1 MSPAR
6 MQTFASVDGV
16 REAVRGWRACAQTV
30 VLVPTMGNLHRG
42 HLELVQLAARVAD
55 RVVVSI
61 FVNPT
66 QFGAGEDFERY
77 PRTPREDEAALESS
91 GVVDAVFAPHVDQM
105 YPFGIGDAVRIALPP
120 LAHELCGASR
130 PGHFDGVGTVV
141 CRLLNAVTPDA
152 LVLGR
157 KDYQQLVLVER
168 MVADLRLPVRVISG
182 PTVRDAD
189 GLAMSSRNRY
199 LDAEERVRAP
209 ALPRA
214 LQAVKRALETGR
226 RDFATLEQSAMRAL
240 REAGFEP
247 DYVAIRRAADLGQPS
262 GQEAAAELLVLGAA
276 RLGAARL
283 IDNTSD

>member
-1 MSPAR
+1 MSRTR
-6 MQTFASVDGV
+6 MQTFASVD
-16 REAVRGWRACAQTV
+16 RARAAVRGWRARGQTV

-42 HLELVQLAARVAD
+42 HLELVQLAARAAD
-55 RVVVSI
+55 RVIVSI

-91 GVVDAVFAPHVDQM
+91 GVVDAVFAPHVHEM
-105 YPFGIGDAVRIALPP
+105 YPFGIDDAVRIALPA
-120 LAHELCGASR
+120 LSRDLCGASR

-168 MVADLRLPVRVISG
+168 MVEDLRLPVRVISG
-182 PTVRDAD
+182 PTVREAD

-199 LDAEERVRAP
+199 LDAEQRAQAP
-209 ALPRA
+209 ALSRA
-214 LQAVKRALETGR
+214 LQSVKRALDEGR
-226 RDFATLEQSAMRAL
+226 RDFAVLEQSAIDAL
-240 REAGFEP
+240 RAAGFEP
-247 DYVAIRRAADLGQPS
+247 DYVAIRRAADLSRPS

-276 RLGAARL
+276 KLGAARL